1 MKRAHSWSGSCETK
15 QIIPSSQLYPAGSA
29 AAPPPPPPSDP
40 SAYNFETSA
49 QSWTTTGGMLT
60 GVSSSTDRAFA
71 GARSLKVSFGAGS
84 GSQHAFVSAPATPAG
99 RTVTFHV
106 WLPSG
111 SPITSIQPYVM
122 QGAAGNWLWTGSW
135 RAIGSLTTN
144 QWNTITVQVPANAAT
159 PLAEL
164 GVEFSTNAS
173 FSGASYIDAITF

>member
-1 MKRAHSWSGSCETK
+1 
-15 QIIPSSQLYPAGSA
+15 
-29 AAPPPPPPSDP
+29 
-40 SAYNFETSA
+40 
-49 QSWTTTGGMLT
+49 MLT

-84 GSQHAFVSAPATPAG
+84 GSQRAFVSNPATPAG
-99 RTVTFHV
+99 RTITFRV

-135 RAIGSLTTN
+135 RAMSSLVTN
-144 QWNTITVQVPANAAT
+144 QWNAITVQVPANAAT

-164 GVEFSTNAS
+164 GIEFATSAS
-173 FSGASYIDAITF
+173 YTGAAYIDAVTW